1 MSQNSL
7 VADTGTTST
16 LISDSLV
23 MLNSFTVGGLAT
35 GIAIHD
41 VATVAGV
48 AAANLVY
55 EITGD
60 FSVSPFQDTF
70 EGLMFHKGLVVV
82 ITCVDAAH
90 AFKLNVEWE

>member
-7 VADTGTTST
+7 VAGTGTTST

-23 MLNSFTVGGLAT
+23 MLNSFTVSGLAT

-41 VATVAGV
+41 VATVAGITV
-48 AAANLVY
+48 ANKVY
-55 EITGD
+55 EITGN
-60 FSVSPFQDTF
+60 FELNPFQDAF

-82 ITCVDAAH
+82 CTCADNAH
-90 AFKLNVEWE
+90 TFNLNVEWE